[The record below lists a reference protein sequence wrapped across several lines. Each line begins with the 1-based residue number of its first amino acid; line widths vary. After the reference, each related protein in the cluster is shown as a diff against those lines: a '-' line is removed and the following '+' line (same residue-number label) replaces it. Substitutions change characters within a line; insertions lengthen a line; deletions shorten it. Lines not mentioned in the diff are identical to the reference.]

1 MEERKC
7 SAVVNDKETGMEEN
21 KSAGNHN
28 GVIVIESKN
37 EEVEK
42 ERR

>member
-7 SAVVNDKETGMEEN
+7 SAVVNDKERGMEEN
-21 KSAGNHN
+21 KSAGNRN
-28 GVIVIESKN
+28 EVIVIESKN
-37 EEVEK
+37 EKVEE